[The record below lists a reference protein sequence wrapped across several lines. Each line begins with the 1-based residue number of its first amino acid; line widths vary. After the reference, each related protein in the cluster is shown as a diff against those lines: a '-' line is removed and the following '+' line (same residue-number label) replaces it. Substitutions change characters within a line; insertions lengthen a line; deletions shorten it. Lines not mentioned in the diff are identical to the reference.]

1 MKRIPTKDPK
11 GTRRRNVTIRMSDS
25 LYERVVASAT
35 EERRSLSSEIASRL
49 DRSYQKEQTLSE
61 MDALVRGQIEAWN
74 KPSNLKRP
82 PLRDKK
88 YLLWLRTQ
96 ACVITGQYTSDDESV
111 VAMHIGTAGR
121 GLKSGDDEALP
132 VCNSLHQEGHQRGE
146 VSMLRGHAPDWL
158 IRAMAR
164 AYAREMYNEY
174 LGESECLPI
183 RMAPPP

>member
-74 KPSNLKRP
+74 KP
-82 PLRDKK
+82 
-88 YLLWLRTQ
+88 
-96 ACVITGQYTSDDESV
+96 
-111 VAMHIGTAGR
+111 
-121 GLKSGDDEALP
+121 
-132 VCNSLHQEGHQRGE
+132 
-146 VSMLRGHAPDWL
+146 
-158 IRAMAR
+158 
-164 AYAREMYNEY
+164 
-174 LGESECLPI
+174 
-183 RMAPPP
+183 